1 MWSEGERGVWS
12 VWDGTKQE
20 VIDGAV
26 VCVMACRV
34 VSIGRKGQEKCVKME
49 PICTVPSLC
58 LCSEAGLCT
67 YSVGHLVM
75 QATSQW
81 DNL

>member
-26 VCVMACRV
+26 VCVMA
-34 VSIGRKGQEKCVKME
+34 
-49 PICTVPSLC
+49 
-58 LCSEAGLCT
+58 
-67 YSVGHLVM
+67 
-75 QATSQW
+75 
-81 DNL
+81 